1 MSEQFQYANQTVN
14 KLTINAD
21 VSTLTSDSDAVT
33 VKYVQNKFDALVG
46 TAPSVLDT
54 IQEIASALNND
65 SSILNVL
72 ATNLTNAINTE
83 VTNRNSAITTAT
95 AQLAGDISE
104 TTQSLQSQLTAE
116 ISNRDTAIATAV
128 TTESVNRQNSVSS

>member
-54 IQEIASALNND
+54 IQEI
-65 SSILNVL
+65 V
-72 ATNLTNAINTE
+72 
-83 VTNRNSAITTAT
+83 RH
-95 AQLAGDISE
+95 
-104 TTQSLQSQLTAE
+104 
-116 ISNRDTAIATAV
+116 
-128 TTESVNRQNSVSS
+128 